1 MNTCY
6 NIGYY
11 KHWLFLVF
19 IMIDMQ
25 FFSQLY
31 YNFKNILSP
40 LIRRDSCKIVGTRM
54 YHFLKSR
61 FGQQFCAPIGSY
73 VLDFTCNVI
82 LHKNKINSLSRKDNN
97 L

>member
-1 MNTCY
+1 MNTSY

-54 YHFLKSR
+54 YHFLKSQ